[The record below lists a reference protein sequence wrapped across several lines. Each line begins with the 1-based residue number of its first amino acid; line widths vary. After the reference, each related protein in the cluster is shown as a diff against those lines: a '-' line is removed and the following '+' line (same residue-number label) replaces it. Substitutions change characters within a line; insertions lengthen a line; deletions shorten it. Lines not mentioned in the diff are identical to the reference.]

1 MQNAIASIISIDKEA
16 EKLKLKKE
24 DELRNKKREAE
35 EGVKLLWKEADEEIF
50 KIKEE
55 IISKKKLEEEAII
68 ASIEKQLEEKERT
81 FKSKYEKIKDKVV
94 KDTIE
99 NIVALTKEE

>member
-24 DELRNKKREAE
+24 EELRNNKREAE

-68 ASIEKQLEEKERT
+68 ASIEKQLEEKERI
-81 FKSKYEKIKDKVV
+81 FKNKYEKIKDKVV